1 MTKNVTIVWGTN
13 APWDDSK
20 TEARAIRIAY
30 LDSKFQAGLTTNIDG
45 TRTDNTVVRD
55 WANQTAA
62 EEEVAYVSTFAATYG
77 LDLDNIAIS
86 DPA

>member
-1 MTKNVTIVWGTN
+1 MTKNVTIVWGAT

-20 TEARAIRIAY
+20 TEARSIRIAY
-30 LDSKFQAGLTTNIDG
+30 LQSKFQAGLTTNVDG

-55 WANQTAA
+55 WSNQTTA
-62 EEEVAYVSTFAATYG
+62 EEDVAYVGTFANTYG
-77 LDLDNIAIS
+77 LDLVSIAIS

>member
-13 APWDDSK
+13 SPWDDSQAA
-20 TEARAIRIAY
+20 AREIRVAY
-30 LDSKFQAGLTTNIDG
+30 LQSKFRAGLTTNVEG

-55 WANQTAA
+55 WSNQTTA
-62 EEEVAYVSTFAATYG
+62 EEEVAYVSTFANTYG
-77 LDLDNIAIS
+77 LDLNSVVIS